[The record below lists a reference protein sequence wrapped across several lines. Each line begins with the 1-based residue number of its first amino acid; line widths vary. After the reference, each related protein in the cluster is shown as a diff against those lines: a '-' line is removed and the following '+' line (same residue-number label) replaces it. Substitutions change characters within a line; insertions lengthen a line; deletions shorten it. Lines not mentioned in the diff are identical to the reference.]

1 MVARVKVA
9 PVTLDDGDLVRRNA
23 ANRNYHAPWS
33 APFVDSDGFAAFH
46 AAMQAPENCALV
58 ARHSADGSAIG
69 VISFTRIA
77 RGNFLSAYC
86 GYYGYAETAGQGLMR
101 EALALALGH
110 AFGPL
115 ALHRV
120 EANIQPGNMR
130 SIRLVSSLGFR
141 REGFSPAY
149 LRIGGEWRD
158 HERWALLTGEL
169 RG

>member
-1 MVARVKVA
+1 MRVAIA
-9 PVTLDDGDLVRRNA
+9 PVTLEDGDLAERNA

-33 APFVDSDGFAAFH
+33 APFTDRDGFVSFH

-58 ARHSADGSAIG
+58 ARSLDNGKAVG
-69 VISFTRIA
+69 VVSFTRIA

-86 GYYGYAETAGQGLMR
+86 GYYGYSETNGQGLMR
-101 EALALALGH
+101 EALSLALGH

-120 EANIQPGNMR
+120 EANIQPANTR

-141 REGFSPAY
+141 REGYSPSY
-149 LRIGGEWRD
+149 LLIGGKWRD
-158 HERWALLTGEL
+158 HERWALLSDEL
-169 RG
+169 RS